1 MRRPLV
7 PPVVMFL
14 SGIAAAQFTIVPGG
28 RTSSGLPFLER
39 VRPSVAVVSAGY
51 RNRFRHPHQET
62 LERYRG
68 SGIDL
73 YRTDRDGAVT
83 VSTDGHAIEVA
94 TMRGSSRR
102 RTDEK

>member
-1 MRRPLV
+1 MRRPLERENDLSVQVLKV
-7 PPVVMFL
+7 PHH
-14 SGIAAAQFTIVPGG
+14 GG

-83 VSTDGHAIEVA
+83 VSTDGHVIEVT